1 MATQDTAEATGMV
14 VVMEGVVEEEVVVDS
29 ATVEVVDTATVEVVE
44 EVDMEEEVDTAAV
57 AEEQVTR
64 DGRKRKILLIIS

>member
-1 MATQDTAEATGMV
+1 MV

-29 ATVEVVDTATVEVVE
+29 ATVEVVE

>member
-1 MATQDTAEATGMV
+1 MV

-29 ATVEVVDTATVEVVE
+29 ATVEVVDTATVELEEVE

>member
-1 MATQDTAEATGMV
+1 
-14 VVMEGVVEEEVVVDS
+14 MEGVVEEEVVVDS

-64 DGRKRKILLIIS
+64 DGRKGKYC